1 MKKQKTQYR
10 QGDLLIE
17 IINNVPKDAVPRPKC
32 KSILLAL
39 GEATGHHHTLELDD
53 PADWWK
59 IGDETVVQVTKAARV
74 THQEHGAIA
83 LPPGTYK
90 VRRQREYTPE
100 AIRHVQD

>member
-1 MKKQKTQYR
+1 MEKQKTQYR

-17 IINNVPKDAVPRPKC
+17 TVGSIPADAVPHPKS
-32 KSILLAL
+32 KSILLAH

-59 IGDETVVQVTKAARV
+59 LGEEKIVKVATVARI
-74 THQEHGAIA
+74 THQEHRTIL
-83 LPPGTYK
+83 LPAGTYK

-100 AIRHVQD
+100 A